1 MSAERQELP
10 RPAGSSAVG
19 VDSGG
24 RSGVADVAGGSRG
37 DPVYKVIARD
47 LRSALLREEYPKGTP
62 LPTEAQLSD
71 TYGVSRQT
79 VRRAFQDL
87 VTERLVERVPGR
99 GTFASDARAYAR
111 EFGSLEDLVAI
122 GKDAVLRVITPL
134 RRVVNI
140 EAAGRLRLDQD
151 MVYFASFARY
161 IEDVPFCYSQV
172 YLSPEIGRLLTDF
185 EALTVEGKTSA
196 FTILHLIDQRLPH
209 LITEVDES
217 ISVAVADAAAA
228 DALGCEVGQALLKA
242 DRSYLTNDGEYVEL
256 AVNYFLPEYYSYRVR
271 LRRTAPPGT

>member
-1 MSAERQELP
+1 MSAEWQESP
-10 RPAGSSAVG
+10 QPADSSLVG
-19 VDSGG
+19 VGSTR
-24 RSGVADVAGGSRG
+24 RSDPAAATRG
-37 DPVYKVIARD
+37 EPAYRVIASD
-47 LRSALLREEYPKGTP
+47 LRSALLRDEYPKGTP

-99 GTFASDARAYAR
+99 GTFARDARAYAR
-111 EFGSLEDLVAI
+111 EFGSLEDLVSI
-122 GKDAVLRVITPL
+122 GSDAVLRVVNPL

-140 EAAGRLRLDQD
+140 EAAGRLRLDMD
-151 MVYFASFARY
+151 VVYFASFVRY
-161 IEDVPFCYSQV
+161 LEDIPFCYSQV
-172 YLSPEIGRLLTDF
+172 YLSPAIGRLLTDF
-185 EALTVEGKTSA
+185 EALTVEGKTSP

-228 DALGCEVGQALLKA
+228 DALGCELGQPLLKA

-271 LRRTAPPGT
+271 LRRTVPPSA